1 MHVETTENLGE
12 EDLNIYYIIYI
23 YMEMVGLLTPL
34 KVVVWS
40 LKLSLLLIF
49 DVNKN
54 ILLVF

>member
-1 MHVETTENLGE
+1 
-12 EDLNIYYIIYI
+12 
-23 YMEMVGLLTPL
+23 MEMVGLLTPL